1 MNAVNYRE
9 ALERFEGDVDIY
21 LELVD
26 TFLESGFADFDAM
39 RKELGEGMTKQV
51 SFRAH
56 KIKGASLT
64 VGADLLARLA
74 GDLESA
80 LRERLPDDTR
90 SGAHDQDRAPGECAG
105 IIDEIER
112 AYGVTVRELDAIRNE
127 LRKRP

>member
-9 ALERFEGDVDIY
+9 ALELFEGDAGIY

-26 TFLESGFADFDAM
+26 TFLESGFADFAAM

-74 GDLESA
+74 GDLESG
-80 LRERLPDDTR
+80 LREGVSEDAL
-90 SGAHDQDRAPGECAG
+90 SGANDNGIAPGKYAG
-105 IIDEIER
+105 IIDELER

-127 LRKRP
+127 LRKRS